1 MKTKTLAI
9 LNSISLAS
17 LLVIS
22 YLTQQEWFSDL
33 NVGEVSAKYETIF
46 APASITFAI
55 WGLIYASLTAFC
67 IFHVIKAF
75 NADETEQADTDIV
88 AIGWLF
94 IINTLAT
101 GAWLIVWVNEEIG
114 LSVLLI
120 LVQLMTLILIS
131 ISSHIAN
138 PERPLSTKIFT
149 HFPLSIYLAW
159 ICVATI
165 ANISTY
171 LVSINWNWFVISDS
185 YWVIIMIGVT
195 TLLSLFMIVVRRN
208 IFFGLVILW
217 ALYGIVL
224 KREQVDEIVFQE
236 VIMAAWAAFITIVI
250 AIIIRLFRSKKFETQ
265 PKIN

>member
-1 MKTKTLAI
+1 MKAKTLAI
-9 LNSISLAS
+9 LNSISLTS
-17 LLVIS
+17 LLVVS
-22 YLTQQEWFSDL
+22 YLAQQEWFSDL
-33 NVGEVSAKYETIF
+33 NVGEVSAKYETVF
-46 APASITFAI
+46 APASVTFAI

-75 NADETEQADTDIV
+75 NSDETEQADVDIV

-101 GAWLIVWVNEEIG
+101 GAWLIAWINEEIA
-114 LSVLLI
+114 LSVI
-120 LVQLMTLILIS
+120 LILIQLITLTLIS
-131 ISSHIAN
+131 IRAHIAN

-149 HFPLSIYLAW
+149 QFPLSIYFAW

-165 ANISTY
+165 ANISAY
-171 LVSINWNWFVISDS
+171 LVSINWNWFGISNS

-217 ALYGIVL
+217 ALYGIAL
-224 KREQVDEIVFQE
+224 KREQVDEVLFQE
-236 VIMAAWAAFITIVI
+236 VIKAAWAAFIIVI
-250 AIIIRLFRSKKFETQ
+250 MSIMICLFKAKKFNTQ
-265 PKIN
+265 S

>member
-17 LLVIS
+17 LLIIS
-22 YLTQQEWFSDL
+22 YLTQQDSFSDL
-33 NVGEVSAKYETIF
+33 NVGEVSAKYETAF
-46 APASITFAI
+46 APASVTFAI

-75 NADETEQADTDIV
+75 NSDETEQADVDIV

-101 GAWLIVWVNEEIG
+101 GAWLIAWINEEIA
-114 LSVLLI
+114 LSVI
-120 LVQLMTLILIS
+120 LILIQLITLTLIS
-131 ISSHIAN
+131 IRAHIAN

-149 HFPLSIYLAW
+149 QFPLSIYFAW

-165 ANISTY
+165 ANISAY
-171 LVSINWNWFVISDS
+171 LVSINWNWFGISNS

-217 ALYGIVL
+217 ALYGIAL
-224 KREQVDEIVFQE
+224 KREQVDEVLFQE
-236 VIMAAWAAFITIVI
+236 VIKAAWAAFIIVI
-250 AIIIRLFRSKKFETQ
+250 MSIMICLFKAKKFNTQ
-265 PKIN
+265 S

>member
-22 YLTQQEWFSDL
+22 YLSQQERFSDL

-46 APASITFAI
+46 APASLTFAI
-55 WGLIYASLTAFC
+55 WGLIYASLTAFS
-67 IFHVIKAF
+67 IFHVIKAY
-75 NADETEQADTDIV
+75 NSSETEQANLDVD

-101 GAWLIVWVNEEIG
+101 GAWLVAWVNEEIG
-114 LSVLLI
+114 LSVVLI
-120 LVQLMTLILIS
+120 LIQLVTLILIS
-131 ISSHIAN
+131 VRAHIAN

-149 HFPLSIYLAW
+149 HFPLSIYIAW

-165 ANISTY
+165 ANISAY
-171 LVSINWNWFVISDS
+171 LVSINWTSFYISNS

-208 IFFGLVILW
+208 ISFGLVILW
-217 ALYGIVL
+217 ALYGIAL
-224 KREQVDEIVFQE
+224 KREQVNEVLFQE
-236 VIMAAWAAFITIVI
+236 VIKAAWAAFIIVI
-250 AIIIRLFRSKKFETQ
+250 ISIMICLFRATKFNTQ
-265 PKIN
+265 S

>member
-1 MKTKTLAI
+1 MKAKTLAI
-9 LNSISLAS
+9 LNSISLTS
-17 LLVIS
+17 LLVVS
-22 YLTQQEWFSDL
+22 YLAQQEWFSDL
-33 NVGEVSAKYETIF
+33 NVGEVSAKYETAF
-46 APASITFAI
+46 APASVTFAI

-75 NADETEQADTDIV
+75 NSDETEQADVDIV

-101 GAWLIVWVNEEIG
+101 GAWLIAWINEEIA
-114 LSVLLI
+114 LSVI
-120 LVQLMTLILIS
+120 LILIQLITLTLIS
-131 ISSHIAN
+131 IRAHIAN

-149 HFPLSIYLAW
+149 QFPLSIYFAW

-165 ANISTY
+165 ANISAY
-171 LVSINWNWFVISDS
+171 LVSINWNWFGISNS

-217 ALYGIVL
+217 ALYGIAL
-224 KREQVDEIVFQE
+224 KREQVDEVLFQE
-236 VIMAAWAAFITIVI
+236 VIKAAWAAFIIVI
-250 AIIIRLFRSKKFETQ
+250 MSIMICLFKAKKFNTQ
-265 PKIN
+265 S

>member
-17 LLVIS
+17 LLIIS
-22 YLTQQEWFSDL
+22 YLTQQDSFSDL
-33 NVGEVSAKYETIF
+33 NVGEVSAKYETAF
-46 APASITFAI
+46 APASVTFAI

-75 NADETEQADTDIV
+75 NSDKTEQADVDIV

-101 GAWLIVWVNEEIG
+101 GAWLIAWINEEIA
-114 LSVLLI
+114 LSVI
-120 LVQLMTLILIS
+120 LILIQLITLTLIS
-131 ISSHIAN
+131 IRAHIAN

-149 HFPLSIYLAW
+149 QFPLSIYFAW

-165 ANISTY
+165 ANISAY
-171 LVSINWNWFVISDS
+171 LVSINWNWFGISNS

-217 ALYGIVL
+217 ALYGIAL
-224 KREQVDEIVFQE
+224 KREQVDEVLFQE
-236 VIMAAWAAFITIVI
+236 VIKAAWAAFIIVI
-250 AIIIRLFRSKKFETQ
+250 MSIMICLFKAKKFNTQ
-265 PKIN
+265 S

>member
-1 MKTKTLAI
+1 MKVKTLAI
-9 LNSISLAS
+9 LNSISLTS
-17 LLVIS
+17 LLVVS
-22 YLTQQEWFSDL
+22 YLAQQEWFSDL

-46 APASITFAI
+46 APASMTFVI

-75 NADETEQADTDIV
+75 NSDETEQADVDIV

-101 GAWLIVWVNEEIG
+101 GAWLIAWINEEIA
-114 LSVLLI
+114 LSVI
-120 LVQLMTLILIS
+120 LILIQLITLTLIS
-131 ISSHIAN
+131 IRAHIAN

-149 HFPLSIYLAW
+149 QFPLSIYFAW

-165 ANISTY
+165 ANISAY
-171 LVSINWNWFVISDS
+171 LVSINWNWFGISNS

-217 ALYGIVL
+217 ALYGIAL
-224 KREQVDEIVFQE
+224 KREQVDEVLFQE
-236 VIMAAWAAFITIVI
+236 VIKAAWAAFIIVI
-250 AIIIRLFRSKKFETQ
+250 MSIMICLFKAKKFNTQ
-265 PKIN
+265 S